1 MVTVHSRSW
10 GIVKHHHSHD
20 RCRLPFLAAVLA
32 VVAMAFYHILQKDQV
47 NCDPTHE
54 LEEIILEP
62 NPLHKKSQRLTSKN
76 ATLAQVSVWGRGG
89 E

>member
-1 MVTVHSRSW
+1 MTVADCRSLQLY
-10 GIVKHHHSHD
+10 SLSFP
-20 RCRLPFLAAVLA
+20 CFP
-32 VVAMAFYHILQKDQV
+32 MAFYHILQKDQV

-76 ATLAQVSVWGRGG
+76 ATLAQVSVWRG
-89 E
+89 